1 MVDWQSIT
9 TRTAVGTLESISNE
23 DISFGKC
30 HTCPVY
36 GPDQL
41 DQAHHGRDFQLN
53 SAAVANRSLGV
64 FDDFNLAFGDETD
77 RPFPADQIKERKV
90 GI

>member
-1 MVDWQSIT
+1 MVDRQPIT
-9 TRTAVGTLESISNE
+9 ARTAVGALESIPDK

-30 HTCPVY
+30 NTCPIY

-41 DQAHHGRDFQLN
+41 DQAHHSRDFQLN
-53 SAAVANRSLGV
+53 STAVANRSLGV

-77 RPFPADQIKERKV
+77 RPFPADQIKERVV